1 MAHLVR
7 RESFLSAAS
16 LAGGVVDAMLPLL
29 LLNGGPWG
37 RRGPRGAS
45 ARGSWRVNQRPK
57 SLRTAVRRDYAVA
70 MSDPIVILT
79 EEPLG
84 PDDRVNIA
92 KLLDGGDAPLIVLVP
107 SNTERHLLV
116 DFLENLSLLDIA
128 KAFRELTAQHPDP
141 EAERAEASETLAAS
155 LAALAGLGGGVTGEV
170 VDGGAVA
177 GLVAKVRAVD
187 AAQAVVITRPH
198 AIADTFHTDWA
209 NKAQDQLGLP
219 VLHLYAGSG
228 FIGDS

>member
-1 MAHLVR
+1 
-7 RESFLSAAS
+7 
-16 LAGGVVDAMLPLL
+16 
-29 LLNGGPWG
+29 
-37 RRGPRGAS
+37 
-45 ARGSWRVNQRPK
+45 
-57 SLRTAVRRDYAVA
+57 

-92 KLLDGGDAPLIVLVP
+92 KLLDGGDAPLVVLVP

-128 KAFRELTAQHPDP
+128 KAFRELTAQSPDL
-141 EAERAEASETLAAS
+141 EAERAEASETLTAS

-177 GLVAKVRAVD
+177 GLVAKVRALG
-187 AAQAVVITRPH
+187 AAQAVVVTRPH

>member
-1 MAHLVR
+1 
-7 RESFLSAAS
+7 
-16 LAGGVVDAMLPLL
+16 
-29 LLNGGPWG
+29 
-37 RRGPRGAS
+37 
-45 ARGSWRVNQRPK
+45 
-57 SLRTAVRRDYAVA
+57 

-84 PDDRVNIA
+84 HDDRANIA
-92 KLLDGGDAPLIVLVP
+92 KLLDDGDAPIVVLVP
-107 SNTERHLLV
+107 ANTERHLLV

-128 KAFRELTAQHPDP
+128 KAFKELGAKSPDP
-141 EAERAEASETLAAS
+141 QVERAEASEALATS
-155 LAALAGLGGGVTGEV
+155 LAALAGLGSGVTGEI
-170 VDGGAVA
+170 VDGGAVT
-177 GLVAKVRAVD
+177 GLVSKVRSLD
-187 AAQAVVITRPH
+187 AAQAVVVTRPH

>member
-1 MAHLVR
+1 MPQ
-7 RESFLSAAS
+7 
-16 LAGGVVDAMLPLL
+16 LP
-29 LLNGGPWG
+29 P
-37 RRGPRGAS
+37 
-45 ARGSWRVNQRPK
+45 QT
-57 SLRTAVRRDYAVA
+57 LRCAPQQVYAVA

-84 PDDRVNIA
+84 PDDRTNIA
-92 KLLDGGDAPLIVLVP
+92 KLLDGGDTPVVVLVP
-107 SNTERHLLV
+107 ANTERHLLV
-116 DFLENLSLLDIA
+116 DFLENLSLLDVA
-128 KAFRELTAQHPDP
+128 KAFRELAAKSPDP
-141 EAERAEASETLAAS
+141 EVERAHASGTLAAS
-155 LAALAGLGGGVTGEV
+155 LAALEGLGGGVTGEI

-177 GLVAKVRAVD
+177 GLVSKVRD
-187 AAQAVVITRPH
+187 LGAAQAVVVTRPH

>member
-1 MAHLVR
+1 MTILPV
-7 RESFLSAAS
+7 
-16 LAGGVVDAMLPLL
+16 AGQC
-29 LLNGGPWG
+29 
-37 RRGPRGAS
+37 S
-45 ARGSWRVNQRPK
+45 EQRP
-57 SLRTAVRRDYAVA
+57 LGRFVPGRDAIATTELPRQTMPPGAAQVYAVA
-70 MSDPIVILT
+70 MSEPIVILT

-92 KLLDGGDAPLIVLVP
+92 KLIDGGDSPLVVLVP

-116 DFLENLSLLDIA
+116 DFLENLSLLDVA
-128 KAFRELTAQHPDP
+128 KAFRDLVAEAPDP
-141 EAERAEASETLAAS
+141 QSERAQAAETLSAS
-155 LAALAGLGGGVTGEV
+155 LVALDGLGGGVTGEI

-177 GLVAKVRAVD
+177 GLVSKVKALN
-187 AAQAVVITRPH
+187 AAQAVVVTRPH